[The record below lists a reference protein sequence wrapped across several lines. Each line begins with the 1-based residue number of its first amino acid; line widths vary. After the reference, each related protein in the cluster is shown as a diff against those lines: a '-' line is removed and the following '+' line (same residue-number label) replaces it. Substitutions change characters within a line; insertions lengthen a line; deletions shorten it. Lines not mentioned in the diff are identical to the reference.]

1 MKKVCLFFLFI
12 MFLLSACSAESG
24 SSNNSEIVIVTVPAN
39 YSGLTNPLSDDVAV
53 AGGEIFQTNCA
64 TCHGS
69 SGHGDGAAGAA
80 LNPPPKDLSV
90 LQLQVSDG
98 YLFWRVSEGS
108 PGTAMV
114 AWRGILT
121 DEQIWQLVTFIRTLK

>member
-1 MKKVCLFFLFI
+1 MKKVLAVLFVLFLI
-12 MFLLSACSAESG
+12 SACAETSSFSNESALP
-24 SSNNSEIVIVTVPAN
+24 TVPADYAN
-39 YSGLTNPLSDDVAV
+39 LTNPLSEDAAI

-69 SGHGDGAAGAA
+69 GGHGDGPAGAA

-90 LQLQVSDG
+90 LQVQVSDG
-98 YLFWRVSEGS
+98 YLFWRISEGS

-121 DEQIWQLVTFIRTLK
+121 EEQIWHLVTFIRTLK

>member
-1 MKKVCLFFLFI
+1 MKKVLAVLFVLFLI
-12 MFLLSACSAESG
+12 SACAETSSFSNESALP
-24 SSNNSEIVIVTVPAN
+24 TVPADYAN
-39 YSGLTNPLSDDVAV
+39 LTNPLSDEAAI

-69 SGHGDGAAGAA
+69 GGDGNGPAGAA

-90 LQLQVSDG
+90 LQVQVSDG
-98 YLFWRVSEGS
+98 YLFWRISEGS